1 MFDFL
6 GVVESAQ
13 EEGNDRAKFVA
24 RSFFFYT
31 FTPMEQNA
39 RNRFPWVFCTLVFV
53 LGLLA
58 GAFVM
63 QRRIKEVQ
71 PVISYTHGSKIGAV
85 MQIIES
91 NYVDT
96 VNDEQLTTEG
106 LTSIL
111 HSLDP
116 HSAYMPPKE
125 YEEAEEEIQ
134 GNFQGIGVQ
143 FRVISDTPTVILPIS
158 GGPSERAGILAGD
171 KIIMADKDTLAGR
184 KMNTDDIV
192 KKLKGPKGTKV
203 RLGLKRSG
211 TDNLVWVTVKRDV
224 IPTYSVDAH
233 FVVEPGIGYVK
244 VSKFAA
250 KTAYEF
256 EAALA
261 ELADKGVNR
270 LIIDLRSNGGGLL
283 TPCLEM
289 ADMLLAKDDVIVY
302 TEGRNR
308 RRSELHA
315 TGYGDFQNM
324 QLAVLI
330 DEWSASASEI
340 LSGAIQDN
348 DRGVILGRRSF
359 GKGLVQEQMDLGDGS
374 ALRLTVARYYTPS
387 GRCIQKPYDGSYEEY
402 EEDVMRRYLSGEM
415 TGRDS
420 SFHADS
426 VKYYTKKGR
435 VVYGGGG
442 IMPDVLLPYKTDSL
456 FVYMNQ
462 ISNRGY
468 NYDYSFR
475 YTTAHR
481 KELKRAYPSAEAFT
495 RDFVL
500 EDALFEDFI
509 RYTEEKGLPRDTASL
524 AKYGQEMRLTLKAL
538 IGRDLYDD
546 AGFYPTY
553 LQRDDDFM
561 EALRVLKGEREVEGF
576 SFAR

>member
-1 MFDFL
+1 
-6 GVVESAQ
+6 
-13 EEGNDRAKFVA
+13 
-24 RSFFFYT
+24 
-31 FTPMEQNA
+31 
-39 RNRFPWVFCTLVFV
+39 
-53 LGLLA
+53 
-58 GAFVM
+58 M
-63 QRRIKEVQ
+63 QRRIKEIQ

-85 MQIIES
+85 MQIIEN

-171 KIIMADKDTLAGR
+171 KIIMADEDTLAGR

-415 TGRDS
+415 TGQDS

>member
-415 TGRDS
+415 TGQDS

>member
-171 KIIMADKDTLAGR
+171 KIIGWA
-184 KMNTDDIV
+184 
-192 KKLKGPKGTKV
+192 
-203 RLGLKRSG
+203 
-211 TDNLVWVTVKRDV
+211 
-224 IPTYSVDAH
+224 
-233 FVVEPGIGYVK
+233 
-244 VSKFAA
+244 
-250 KTAYEF
+250 
-256 EAALA
+256 
-261 ELADKGVNR
+261 
-270 LIIDLRSNGGGLL
+270 
-283 TPCLEM
+283 
-289 ADMLLAKDDVIVY
+289 
-302 TEGRNR
+302 
-308 RRSELHA
+308 
-315 TGYGDFQNM
+315 
-324 QLAVLI
+324 
-330 DEWSASASEI
+330 
-340 LSGAIQDN
+340 
-348 DRGVILGRRSF
+348 
-359 GKGLVQEQMDLGDGS
+359 
-374 ALRLTVARYYTPS
+374 
-387 GRCIQKPYDGSYEEY
+387 
-402 EEDVMRRYLSGEM
+402 
-415 TGRDS
+415 
-420 SFHADS
+420 
-426 VKYYTKKGR
+426 
-435 VVYGGGG
+435 
-442 IMPDVLLPYKTDSL
+442 
-456 FVYMNQ
+456 
-462 ISNRGY
+462 
-468 NYDYSFR
+468 
-475 YTTAHR
+475 
-481 KELKRAYPSAEAFT
+481 
-495 RDFVL
+495 
-500 EDALFEDFI
+500 
-509 RYTEEKGLPRDTASL
+509 
-524 AKYGQEMRLTLKAL
+524 
-538 IGRDLYDD
+538 
-546 AGFYPTY
+546 
-553 LQRDDDFM
+553 
-561 EALRVLKGEREVEGF
+561 
-576 SFAR
+576 